1 MHIGLVRN
9 QTGDNPVAA
18 IVLEK
23 SHSAEQDLADI
34 EKQVRSTW
42 PAVQDVIIAHR
53 FGRLSIGEIICIAAV
68 STPHRQ
74 AAFDACRFA
83 LDRIKGLHS
92 MDLLE
97 ISP

>member
-9 QTGDNPVAA
+9 RTGDKPVSA
-18 IVLEK
+18 IVLER
-23 SHSAEQDLADI
+23 SGSAEQDLEII
-34 EKQVRSTW
+34 ENQVRSTW

-53 FGRLSIGEIICIAAV
+53 FGRLSIGEIICIVAV

-74 AAFDACRFA
+74 AAFEACSYA

-92 MDLLE
+92 MDLFE